1 MKNNAKYLL
10 KNIGLLTLSNFGS
23 KILVFLLVPLYTRLL
38 TTEEYG
44 IYDIY
49 LTTIT
54 LLIPILS
61 LNIVEAVMRFTLD
74 KKIEKSSVFTIGL
87 KIAIRSIM
95 YCMILVV
102 INYLTNF
109 ISIFNQYP
117 QYFLLYYSLNILYDL
132 VTQFVKS
139 MEKIL
144 DFAIASILNSLT
156 MLLLNIL
163 FLAIFKMDLRGY
175 FLANCI
181 AFLLPIAY
189 LVVRLR
195 LWRYIRKKSEDKKL
209 KNEMIKYSSPLIM
222 NTIGWWITNASD
234 RYILTAMKGL
244 SENGIYSVS
253 YKIPSILNVIQAI
266 FSQAWIMSAVKAY
279 DEEEAEFINK
289 TYTIY
294 NALFVIMCSVII
306 IFVKMITRILV
317 SSDFYEAWKYGPFL
331 MISVLF
337 TSLSNFLGGIF
348 AASKQSSMLG
358 KTTIMGAIINIVLN
372 VILIKNIGTMGAA
385 IATMISYF
393 FVWLFRLM
401 YGKKIA
407 NLNISIGRDLI
418 GYFILLIQAIIINT
432 LKINTYLYMIEAVL
446 CITII
451 SVYRQEIMNIIKIAK
466 NQLALRK
473 GKNKIY

>member
-117 QYFLLYYSLNILYDL
+117 QYFLLYYSLNVLYDL

-163 FLAIFKMDLRGY
+163 FLVVFRMDLRGY

-181 AFLLPIAY
+181 AFILPIAY

-195 LWRYIRKKSEDKKL
+195 LWKYISKKGEDKNL
-209 KNEMIKYSSPLIM
+209 KDDMIKYSTPLIM

-253 YKIPSILNVIQAI
+253 YKIPSILNVVQAI

-279 DEEEAEFINK
+279 DDKEAEFINK

-294 NALFVIMCSVII
+294 NALFVIMCSSII
-306 IFVKMITRILV
+306 IFVKIITKILV
-317 SSDFYEAWKYGPFL
+317 ANDFYEAWRYAPFL
-331 MISVLF
+331 MVSVLF

-348 AASKQSSMLG
+348 AASKQSTMLG
-358 KTTIMGAIINIVLN
+358 KTTIIGAVINIVLN
-372 VILIKNIGTMGAA
+372 VILINYMGTMGAA
-385 IATMISYF
+385 ISTMISYI
-393 FVWLFRLM
+393 FVWLFRLI
-401 YGKKIA
+401 YGKKIT
-407 NLNISIGRDLI
+407 NLNIKMRRDII
-418 GYFILLIQAIIINT
+418 GYLILIVQAIIINI
-432 LKINTYLYMIEAVL
+432 LKVDTYVYSLEILLFILLIIIYKKEILGIIIAIRKRIENKKN
-446 CITII
+446 
-451 SVYRQEIMNIIKIAK
+451 NI
-466 NQLALRK
+466 
-473 GKNKIY
+473 

>member
-163 FLAIFKMDLRGY
+163 FLVVFKMDLRGY

-181 AFLLPIAY
+181 AFLLPIVY
-189 LVVRLR
+189 LAVRLK
-195 LWRYIRKKSEDKKL
+195 LWTYISQKSENKNL
-209 KNEMIKYSSPLIM
+209 KNEMVKYSTPLIM
-222 NTIGWWITNASD
+222 NTIGWWVTNASD

-279 DEEEAEFINK
+279 DDKEAEFISK

-294 NALFVIMCSVII
+294 NALFVITCSSII
-306 IFVKMITRILV
+306 IFVKIITRILV
-317 SSDFYEAWKYGPFL
+317 ANDFYEAWKYAPFL
-331 MISVLF
+331 MVSVLF

-358 KTTIMGAIINIVLN
+358 KTTIIGAVINIILN
-372 VILIKNIGTMGAA
+372 IILINYMGTMGAA
-385 IATMISYF
+385 ISTMISYF
-393 FVWLFRLM
+393 FVWLFRLL
-401 YGKKIA
+401 YGKKITK
-407 NLNISIGRDLI
+407 LNIKTRRDVI
-418 GYFILLIQAIIINT
+418 GYSILIIQAITINILKVGTYVYSAEILLFILLISIYRKEILEIIIA
-432 LKINTYLYMIEAVL
+432 I
-446 CITII
+446 
-451 SVYRQEIMNIIKIAK
+451 
-466 NQLALRK
+466 RK
-473 GKNKIY
+473 RI

>member
-74 KKIEKSSVFTIGL
+74 KKVEKSSVFTIGL
-87 KIAIRSIM
+87 KIAIRSIV
-95 YCMILVV
+95 YCIILVA

-117 QYFLLYYSLNILYDL
+117 QYFLLYYSLNVLYYL

-209 KNEMIKYSSPLIM
+209 
-222 NTIGWWITNASD
+222 
-234 RYILTAMKGL
+234 
-244 SENGIYSVS
+244 
-253 YKIPSILNVIQAI
+253 
-266 FSQAWIMSAVKAY
+266 
-279 DEEEAEFINK
+279 
-289 TYTIY
+289 
-294 NALFVIMCSVII
+294 
-306 IFVKMITRILV
+306 
-317 SSDFYEAWKYGPFL
+317 
-331 MISVLF
+331 
-337 TSLSNFLGGIF
+337 
-348 AASKQSSMLG
+348 
-358 KTTIMGAIINIVLN
+358 
-372 VILIKNIGTMGAA
+372 
-385 IATMISYF
+385 
-393 FVWLFRLM
+393 
-401 YGKKIA
+401 
-407 NLNISIGRDLI
+407 
-418 GYFILLIQAIIINT
+418 
-432 LKINTYLYMIEAVL
+432 
-446 CITII
+446 
-451 SVYRQEIMNIIKIAK
+451 
-466 NQLALRK
+466 
-473 GKNKIY
+473 